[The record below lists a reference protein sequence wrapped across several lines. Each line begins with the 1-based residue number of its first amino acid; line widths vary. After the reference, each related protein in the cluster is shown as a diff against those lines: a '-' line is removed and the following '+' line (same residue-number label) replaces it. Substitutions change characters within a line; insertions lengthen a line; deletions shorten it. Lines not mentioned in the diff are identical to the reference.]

1 MGKTNGVD
9 TEYSTDIN
17 GIIGLVY
24 SANED
29 KATTKKWIKN
39 LS

>member
-9 TEYSTDIN
+9 TEYSTGIN

-24 SANED
+24 SSNED
-29 KATTKKWIKN
+29 KTNKKK
-39 LS
+39 